1 MHELAI
7 TSSILDI
14 ALRHAGE
21 ASRITDVHLVIGELS
36 SMIDDSVQFYWDI
49 ISQNTIAEG
58 ARLHFRRIA
67 AELACDHCGRHY
79 SLREQPDLA
88 CPDCGSTRI
97 RVVCGEE
104 FYLDSIEIEGQ
115 LENQPYD
122 HASPGA

>member
-7 TSSILDI
+7 TTSILDI

-58 ARLHFRRIA
+58 AALHFRRVA
-67 AELACDHCGRHY
+67 AELSCDLCGRRY
-79 SLREQPDLA
+79 GLREQPDLA

-97 RVVCGEE
+97 SVVCGEE
-104 FYLDSIEIEGQ
+104 FYLDSIEVEER
-115 LENQPYD
+115 LEDETHDDP
-122 HASPGA
+122 SPGA